1 MRTFFG
7 LTDDYQQ
14 DVYEQIF
21 SLKYHGGW
29 SVMEVYNLPVQ
40 LRGMV
45 RAEAS
50 KTVTGRIGANKQGIK
65 EMNGR

>member
-1 MRTFFG
+1 MRNFFG
-7 LTDDYQQ
+7 LTDEYQQ

-40 LRGMV
+40 LRGWFV
-45 RAEAS
+45 QRLVKQLQDESEQINKAS
-50 KTVTGRIGANKQGIK
+50 KK
-65 EMNGR
+65 

>member
-29 SVMEVYNLPVQ
+29 SGMEGDNLPVQ
-40 LRGMV
+40 LRGWFV
-45 RAEAS
+45 QRLVKQLQDESEQINKAS
-50 KTVTGRIGANKQGIK
+50 KK
-65 EMNGR
+65 

>member
-7 LTDDYQQ
+7 LTDNYQQ

-40 LRGMV
+40 LRGWFV
-45 RAEAS
+45 QRLVKQLQDESEQINKAS
-50 KTVTGRIGANKQGIK
+50 KK
-65 EMNGR
+65 

>member
-7 LTDDYQQ
+7 LTDEYQQ

-40 LRGMV
+40 LRGWFV
-45 RAEAS
+45 QRLVKQLKDESDQINKAS
-50 KTVTGRIGANKQGIK
+50 KK
-65 EMNGR
+65 

>member
-1 MRTFFG
+1 MRNFFG
-7 LTDDYQQ
+7 LTNEYQQ

-40 LRGMV
+40 LRTWFV
-45 RAEAS
+45 QRLVKQLNDESEQIKKAS
-50 KTVTGRIGANKQGIK
+50 KK
-65 EMNGR
+65 

>member
-1 MRTFFG
+1 MRSFFG
-7 LTDDYQQ
+7 LTDEYQQ

-40 LRGMV
+40 LRGWFV
-45 RAEAS
+45 QRLVKQLKDESDQINKAS
-50 KTVTGRIGANKQGIK
+50 KK
-65 EMNGR
+65 

>member
-40 LRGMV
+40 LRGWFV
-45 RAEAS
+45 QRLVKQLQDESDQINKAS
-50 KTVTGRIGANKQGIK
+50 KK
-65 EMNGR
+65 

>member
-1 MRTFFG
+1 MRNFFG
-7 LTDDYQQ
+7 LTNEYQQ

-40 LRGMV
+40 LRGWFV
-45 RAEAS
+45 QRLVKQLQDESEQINKAS
-50 KTVTGRIGANKQGIK
+50 KK
-65 EMNGR
+65 

>member
-40 LRGMV
+40 LRGWFV
-45 RAEAS
+45 QRLVKQLQDESEQINKAS
-50 KTVTGRIGANKQGIK
+50 KK
-65 EMNGR
+65 

>member
-1 MRTFFG
+1 MRNFFG
-7 LTDDYQQ
+7 LTDEYQQ

-40 LRGMV
+40 LRGWFV
-45 RAEAS
+45 QRLVKQLKDESDQINKAS
-50 KTVTGRIGANKQGIK
+50 KK
-65 EMNGR
+65 